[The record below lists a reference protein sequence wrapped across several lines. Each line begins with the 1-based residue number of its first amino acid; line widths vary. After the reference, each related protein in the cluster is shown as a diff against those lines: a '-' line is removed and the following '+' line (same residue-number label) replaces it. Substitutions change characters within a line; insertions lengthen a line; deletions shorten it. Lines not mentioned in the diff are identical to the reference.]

1 MLNEPLVSVI
11 MPAHNAGKYL
21 NESINSVIGQ
31 TYSNWELIIVD
42 DGSTDTTATIANEY
56 AANDPRI
63 KYFYQEQG
71 RQGKARNLAINNSQG
86 YYLAFLDADD
96 IWVNHKLQTQ
106 IEILKSRPDLD
117 LICSQG
123 YYLYEDGKSDFFYTT
138 IKDWNWEADSE
149 TFIKMNQVAILSA
162 VVKRAAVID
171 AGLFTEKLAIQNMED
186 YHLWLKLL
194 RKEYRFLSIP
204 DFLFYYRVHQ
214 SQSTYNGI
222 DCQKLLNC
230 YLDLIE
236 NNILDINSP
245 ALRNQVKWMVF
256 KYPDLNGL
264 FEKLKQVFPKNTWL
278 LNLLIRL
285 NRLFPDKLLLK
296 KAAFHAL

>member
-1 MLNEPLVSVI
+1 
-11 MPAHNAGKYL
+11 MPAYNAGKYL
-21 NESINSVIGQ
+21 NESIESVIGQ
-31 TYSNWELIIVD
+31 TYADWELIIVD
-42 DGSTDTTATIANEY
+42 DGSTDSTATIATGY
-56 AANDPRI
+56 AASDPRI

-71 RQGKARNLAINNSQG
+71 RQGKARNLAINNSRG

-106 IEILKSRPDLD
+106 IDILKSRPGLD

-123 YYLYEDGKSDFFYTT
+123 YYLYEDGKPDFFYTT
-138 IKDWNWEADSE
+138 IKEWSWEADGE

-171 AGLFTEKLAIQNMED
+171 VGLFTEDPSIQNIED

-194 RKEYRFLSIP
+194 SKGYRFLSTP

-214 SQSTYNGI
+214 AQSTHNGI
-222 DCQKLLNC
+222 DYQKLLNC

-236 NNILDINSP
+236 NKQLNINSP
-245 ALRNQVKWMVF
+245 ALKSQLKWMIF
-256 KYPDLNGL
+256 KYPDLNDV
-264 FEKLKQVFPKNTWL
+264 FEKLKLAFPKNTRL
-278 LNLLIRL
+278 LNFFIRL
-285 NRLFPDKLLLK
+285 NRLFPDRLILK